1 MRLLLRLYPA
11 AWRARYE
18 DEFLAVLEERPL
30 SPFDVFDVV
39 LGALDA
45 RLRPRSLAIDLAPR
59 RTNPMNARIAGF
71 AAIVGGALIIIAL
84 PAAWLLGDIRLLGDI
99 PDEVATIVGIAIFL
113 TVEIALLVALI
124 GLSAV
129 QGRRRPVLTWSAVAV
144 PIAAVVVSLLGMAGM
159 AVRGDEP
166 LVAGLSSWY
175 LWSFGLLGLI
185 IGSVLFAAAT
195 SIVGVFSRPAALT
208 LLAGS
213 VLMVLTVIPA
223 GFGLFG
229 SPSWIVP
236 IAIGSVVLFSA
247 GWIWLGYAAATQRAF
262 DVEASTA

>member
-84 PAAWLLGDIRLLGDI
+84 PAAWLLGDI
-99 PDEVATIVGIAIFL
+99 PEEVATIVQIAIFL

>member
-1 MRLLLRLYPA
+1 MSLLIRLYPA

-30 SPFDVFDVV
+30 SPFDAFDIL

-45 RLRPRSLAIDLAPR
+45 RLRPRSLAVELAPR
-59 RTNPMNARIAGF
+59 RNSPMNARIAGL
-71 AAIVGGALIIIAL
+71 AAIVGGALIVIAL
-84 PAAWLLGDIRLLGDI
+84 PAAWLLGNTPEEL
-99 PDEVATIVGIAIFL
+99 ATIVQIVIFA
-113 TVEIALLVALI
+113 TVEVALLVALI
-124 GLSAV
+124 GLSAA

-144 PIAAVVVSLLGMAGM
+144 PAAAVVVSLVGIAGM

-166 LVAGLSSWY
+166 LVAGVSSWY

-185 IGSVLFAAAT
+185 VGSVLFAAAT
-195 SIVGVFSRPAALT
+195 AMVGVFSRPAALT

-223 GFGLFG
+223 GFGLLG
-229 SPSWIVP
+229 SWSWIVP
-236 IAIGSVVLFSA
+236 IAVGSVALFGA
-247 GWIWLGYAAATQRAF
+247 GWIWLGYAATRQRP
-262 DVEASTA
+262 VESGGLAG